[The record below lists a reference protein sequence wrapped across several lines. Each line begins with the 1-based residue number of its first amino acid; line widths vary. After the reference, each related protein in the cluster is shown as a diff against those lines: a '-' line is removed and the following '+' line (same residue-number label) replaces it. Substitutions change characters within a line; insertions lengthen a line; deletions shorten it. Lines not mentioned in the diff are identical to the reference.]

1 MKPTKFNKMVI
12 DQESATF
19 AAFIT
24 SFLNIKFSDFV
35 PEKFVVYTFDPESE
49 NSQVEETLLVQFDE
63 KTGSGLL
70 IDTKGKIIKFKYD
83 FYIFNTLEEAE
94 EILKLH
100 KYNQKVIADLFAFEE
115 DFYAKENIRNEEPLD
130 ALIWKKLDKN
140 EEPIDDF
147 TYNWI
152 QLIDELVSVSLEL
165 ADEIIKKI
173 DELLDVADD
182 ISDIIDLSILRDIIC
197 NEKETILNLKY

>member
-70 IDTKGKIIKFKYD
+70 IDTKGKIIKFKYE

-182 ISDIIDLSILRDIIC
+182 ISDIIELSIFRDIIC

>member
-100 KYNQKVIADLFAFEE
+100 KHNQKVIADLFAFEE
-115 DFYAKENIRNEEPLD
+115 SFYAKENTQNEEPLD

-197 NEKETILNLKY
+197 NEKETILNIKY

>member
-83 FYIFNTLEEAE
+83 FYILNTLEEAE

-100 KYNQKVIADLFAFEE
+100 KHNQKVIADLFAFEE
-115 DFYAKENIRNEEPLD
+115 SFYAKENTQNEEPLD

>member
-49 NSQVEETLLVQFDE
+49 NSQVEETLLVQYDE

-83 FYIFNTLEEAE
+83 FYICNTLEEAE

-100 KYNQKVIADLFAFEE
+100 KHNQKVIADLFAFEE

-140 EEPIDDF
+140 EEPTDVFI
-147 TYNWI
+147 YNWI
-152 QLIDELVSVSLEL
+152 ELVSVSLEL

>member
-100 KYNQKVIADLFAFEE
+100 KHNQKVIADLFAFEE
-115 DFYAKENIRNEEPLD
+115 SFYAKENTQNEEPLD

-182 ISDIIDLSILRDIIC
+182 I
-197 NEKETILNLKY
+197 LNR

>member
-63 KTGSGLL
+63 KTSSGLL

-83 FYIFNTLEEAE
+83 FYICNTLEEAE

-100 KYNQKVIADLFAFEE
+100 KHNQKVIADLFAFEE

-140 EEPIDDF
+140 EEPTDVF

-152 QLIDELVSVSLEL
+152 QLIDELVSVNLEL

-173 DELLDVADD
+173 DELLDVAED

>member
-19 AAFIT
+19 AVFT
-24 SFLNIKFSDFV
+24 TRLLNIKFSDFV

-63 KTGSGLL
+63 ETGSGLL
-70 IDTKGKIIKFKYD
+70 IDTKGKIIKFEYD
-83 FYIFNTLEEAE
+83 FYILNTLEEAE
-94 EILKLH
+94 EMLKLH

-115 DFYAKENIRNEEPLD
+115 DFYAKENIQNEEPLD

-140 EEPIDDF
+140 EEPTDDF

-173 DELLDVADD
+173 DELLDVAED

>member
-19 AAFIT
+19 AVFT
-24 SFLNIKFSDFV
+24 TRLLNIKFSDFV

-70 IDTKGKIIKFKYD
+70 IDTKGKIIKFEYD
-83 FYIFNTLEEAE
+83 FYILNTLEEAE

-100 KYNQKVIADLFAFEE
+100 KHNQKVIADLFAFEE
-115 DFYAKENIRNEEPLD
+115 NFYAKENIRNEEPLD
-130 ALIWKKLDKN
+130 ALIWKKLDENK
-140 EEPIDDF
+140 EPLDDF

-173 DELLDVADD
+173 DELLDVAED
-182 ISDIIDLSILRDIIC
+182 ISDIIDLSVLRDIIC

>member
-1 MKPTKFNKMVI
+1 MKSTKFNKMVI

-100 KYNQKVIADLFAFEE
+100 KHNQKVIADLFAFEE
-115 DFYAKENIRNEEPLD
+115 SFYAKENTQNEEPLD

-182 ISDIIDLSILRDIIC
+182 ISDIIDLSVFRDIIC

>member
-19 AAFIT
+19 AVFT
-24 SFLNIKFSDFV
+24 TRLLNIKFSDFV

-70 IDTKGKIIKFKYD
+70 IDTKGKIIKFEYD
-83 FYIFNTLEEAE
+83 FYILNTLEEAE

-100 KYNQKVIADLFAFEE
+100 KHNQKVIADLFAFEE
-115 DFYAKENIRNEEPLD
+115 SFYAKENTQNEEPID

-140 EEPIDDF
+140 EEPTDDF

-173 DELLDVADD
+173 DELLDVAED

>member
-63 KTGSGLL
+63 KTGSDLL
-70 IDTKGKIIKFKYD
+70 IDTKGKIIKFKYE

-100 KYNQKVIADLFAFEE
+100 KHNQKVIADLFAFEE

-152 QLIDELVSVSLEL
+152 ELIDELVSVSLEL

-182 ISDIIDLSILRDIIC
+182 ISDIIELSIFRDIIC

>member
-19 AAFIT
+19 AVFT
-24 SFLNIKFSDFV
+24 TRLLNIKFSDFV

-94 EILKLH
+94 EILKIH
-100 KYNQKVIADLFAFEE
+100 KHNQKVIADLFAFEE
-115 DFYAKENIRNEEPLD
+115 SFYAKENTQNEEPLD

-173 DELLDVADD
+173 DELLDVAED

>member
-100 KYNQKVIADLFAFEE
+100 KHNQKVIADLFAFEE
-115 DFYAKENIRNEEPLD
+115 SFYAKENTQNEEPLD

>member
-1 MKPTKFNKMVI
+1 MKSTKFNKMVI

-63 KTGSGLL
+63 KTSSGLL

-83 FYIFNTLEEAE
+83 FYILNTLEEAE

-100 KYNQKVIADLFAFEE
+100 KHNQKVIADLFAFEE
-115 DFYAKENIRNEEPLD
+115 SFYAKENTQNEEPLD

-182 ISDIIDLSILRDIIC
+182 ISDIINLSVFRDIIC

>member
-19 AAFIT
+19 AVFIT
-24 SFLNIKFSDFV
+24 RLLNIKFSDFV

-70 IDTKGKIIKFKYD
+70 IDTKGKIIEFKYD
-83 FYIFNTLEEAE
+83 FYILNTLEEAE

-100 KYNQKVIADLFAFEE
+100 KHNQKVIADLFAFEE
-115 DFYAKENIRNEEPLD
+115 SFYAKENTQNEEPLD

-173 DELLDVADD
+173 DELLDVAED

>member
-19 AAFIT
+19 AVFT
-24 SFLNIKFSDFV
+24 TRLLNIKFSDFV

-49 NSQVEETLLVQFDE
+49 NSQVEETLLVQYDE
-63 KTGSGLL
+63 KTSSGLL
-70 IDTKGKIIKFKYD
+70 IDTKGKIIKFEYD
-83 FYIFNTLEEAE
+83 FYILNTLEDAE
-94 EILKLH
+94 EMLKLH

-115 DFYAKENIRNEEPLD
+115 NFYAKENTQNEEPLD

-152 QLIDELVSVSLEL
+152 ELIDELVSVSLEL

>member
-19 AAFIT
+19 AVFT
-24 SFLNIKFSDFV
+24 TRLLNIKFSDFV

-49 NSQVEETLLVQFDE
+49 NSQVEETLLVQYDE
-63 KTGSGLL
+63 KTSSGLL
-70 IDTKGKIIKFKYD
+70 IDTKGKIIKFEYD
-83 FYIFNTLEEAE
+83 FYILNTLEEAE

-100 KYNQKVIADLFAFEE
+100 KHNQKVIADLFAFEE
-115 DFYAKENIRNEEPLD
+115 SFYAKENIQNEEPID

-140 EEPIDDF
+140 EEPTDDF

>member
-70 IDTKGKIIKFKYD
+70 IDTKGKIIKFKYE

-100 KYNQKVIADLFAFEE
+100 KHNQKVIADLFAFEE
-115 DFYAKENIRNEEPLD
+115 SFYAKENIQNEEPLD

-173 DELLDVADD
+173 DELLDVAED
-182 ISDIIDLSILRDIIC
+182 ISDIIDLSVFRDIIC

>member
-49 NSQVEETLLVQFDE
+49 NSQVEETLLVQYDE

-83 FYIFNTLEEAE
+83 FYILNTLEEAE

-100 KYNQKVIADLFAFEE
+100 KHNQKVIADLFAFEE
-115 DFYAKENIRNEEPLD
+115 SFYAKENTQNEEPLD

>member
-19 AAFIT
+19 AVFT
-24 SFLNIKFSDFV
+24 TRLLNIKFSDFV

-49 NSQVEETLLVQFDE
+49 NSQVEETLLMQFDE

-70 IDTKGKIIKFKYD
+70 IDTKGKIIKFKYE

-94 EILKLH
+94 EILSIH
-100 KYNQKVIADLFAFEE
+100 KHNQKVIADLFAFEE

-147 TYNWI
+147 TYNFMQRI
-152 QLIDELVSVSLEL
+152 VELVSVSLEL

-173 DELLDVADD
+173 DELLDVAED
-182 ISDIIDLSILRDIIC
+182 ISDIINLSVFRDIIC

>member
-19 AAFIT
+19 AVFIT

-94 EILKLH
+94 EILKIH
-100 KYNQKVIADLFAFEE
+100 KHNQKVIADLFAFEE
-115 DFYAKENIRNEEPLD
+115 DFYAKENTQNEEPLD

-140 EEPIDDF
+140 EEPTDVF

>member
-1 MKPTKFNKMVI
+1 MCSVANV
-12 DQESATF
+12 
-19 AAFIT
+19 
-24 SFLNIKFSDFV
+24 
-35 PEKFVVYTFDPESE
+35 
-49 NSQVEETLLVQFDE
+49 
-63 KTGSGLL
+63 
-70 IDTKGKIIKFKYD
+70 
-83 FYIFNTLEEAE
+83 
-94 EILKLH
+94 
-100 KYNQKVIADLFAFEE
+100 
-115 DFYAKENIRNEEPLD
+115 

-152 QLIDELVSVSLEL
+152 ELIDELVSVSLEL

-182 ISDIIDLSILRDIIC
+182 ISDIIELSIFRDIIC

>member
-1 MKPTKFNKMVI
+1 MKSTKFNKMVI

-100 KYNQKVIADLFAFEE
+100 KHNQKVIADLFAFEE
-115 DFYAKENIRNEEPLD
+115 SFYAKENIQNEEPLD

-182 ISDIIDLSILRDIIC
+182 ISDIINLSVFRDIIC

>member
-19 AAFIT
+19 AVFT
-24 SFLNIKFSDFV
+24 TRLLNIKFSDFV

-94 EILKLH
+94 EILKLY

-115 DFYAKENIRNEEPLD
+115 DFYAKENTQNEEPLD

-182 ISDIIDLSILRDIIC
+182 ISDIIDLSVLRDIIC

>member
-1 MKPTKFNKMVI
+1 MKRTKFNKMVI

-19 AAFIT
+19 AVFIT
-24 SFLNIKFSDFV
+24 RLLNIKFSDFV

-49 NSQVEETLLVQFDE
+49 NPQVEETLLVQFDE

-70 IDTKGKIIKFKYD
+70 IDIKGKIIKFKYD

-94 EILKLH
+94 EILKLY
-100 KYNQKVIADLFAFEE
+100 KYNQKVNTDLFAFEE
-115 DFYAKENIRNEEPLD
+115 NFYAKENIRNEEPLD
-130 ALIWKKLDKN
+130 
-140 EEPIDDF
+140 DF
-147 TYNWI
+147 TYNFM
-152 QLIDELVSVSLEL
+152 QCTVELILVSLEL

-182 ISDIIDLSILRDIIC
+182 ISDIIDLSVLRDIIC

>member
-19 AAFIT
+19 AVFT
-24 SFLNIKFSDFV
+24 TRLLNIKFSDFV

-49 NSQVEETLLVQFDE
+49 NSQVEETLLVQYDE
-63 KTGSGLL
+63 KTSSGLL
-70 IDTKGKIIKFKYD
+70 IDTKGKIIKFEYD
-83 FYIFNTLEEAE
+83 FYILNTLEEAE
-94 EILKLH
+94 EMLKLH

-115 DFYAKENIRNEEPLD
+115 DFYAKENIQNEEPLD

-140 EEPIDDF
+140 EEPTDDF

-173 DELLDVADD
+173 DELLDVAED

>member
-1 MKPTKFNKMVI
+1 MKSTKFNKMVI

-100 KYNQKVIADLFAFEE
+100 KHNQKVITDLFAFEE
-115 DFYAKENIRNEEPLD
+115 SFYAKENTQNEEPLD

-182 ISDIIDLSILRDIIC
+182 ISDIIDLSVFRDIIC

>member
-19 AAFIT
+19 AVFT
-24 SFLNIKFSDFV
+24 TRLLNIKFSDFV

-63 KTGSGLL
+63 KTSSGLL
-70 IDTKGKIIKFKYD
+70 IDTKGKIIKFEYD
-83 FYIFNTLEEAE
+83 FYILNTLEEAE

-100 KYNQKVIADLFAFEE
+100 KHNQKVIADLFAFEE
-115 DFYAKENIRNEEPLD
+115 SFYAKENIRNEEPLD

-140 EEPIDDF
+140 EEPTDVF

>member
-70 IDTKGKIIKFKYD
+70 IDTKGKIIKFKYE

-94 EILKLH
+94 EILKIH
-100 KYNQKVIADLFAFEE
+100 KHNQKVIADLFAFEE
-115 DFYAKENIRNEEPLD
+115 DFYAKENIR
-130 ALIWKKLDKN
+130 N

-182 ISDIIDLSILRDIIC
+182 ISDIIELSIFRDIIC

>member
-83 FYIFNTLEEAE
+83 FYILNTLEEAE

-100 KYNQKVIADLFAFEE
+100 KHNQKVIADLFAFEE

-140 EEPIDDF
+140 EEPTDVF

-173 DELLDVADD
+173 DELLDVAED

>member
-19 AAFIT
+19 AVFT
-24 SFLNIKFSDFV
+24 TRLLNIKFSDFV

-63 KTGSGLL
+63 KTSSGLL

-94 EILKLH
+94 EILKLY
-100 KYNQKVIADLFAFEE
+100 KYNLADLFAFEKN
-115 DFYAKENIRNEEPLD
+115 FYAKENIRNEEPLD

-173 DELLDVADD
+173 DELLDVAED

>member
-1 MKPTKFNKMVI
+1 MKSTKFNKMVI

-83 FYIFNTLEEAE
+83 FYICNTLEEAE

-100 KYNQKVIADLFAFEE
+100 KHNQKVIADLFAFEE

-140 EEPIDDF
+140 EEPTDVF

-152 QLIDELVSVSLEL
+152 ELVSVSLEL

-173 DELLDVADD
+173 DELLDVAED

>member
-19 AAFIT
+19 AVFT
-24 SFLNIKFSDFV
+24 TRLLNIKFSDFV

-63 KTGSGLL
+63 KTSSGLL
-70 IDTKGKIIKFKYD
+70 IDTKGKIIKFEYD
-83 FYIFNTLEEAE
+83 FYILNTLEEAE
-94 EILKLH
+94 EILKLY
-100 KYNQKVIADLFAFEE
+100 KYNLADLFAFEKN
-115 DFYAKENIRNEEPLD
+115 FYAKENIRNEEPID
-130 ALIWKKLDKN
+130 ALIWKKFDKN

-173 DELLDVADD
+173 DELLDVAED

>member
-1 MKPTKFNKMVI
+1 MKSTKFNKMVI

-83 FYIFNTLEEAE
+83 FYILNTLEEAE

-100 KYNQKVIADLFAFEE
+100 KHNQKVIADLFAFEE
-115 DFYAKENIRNEEPLD
+115 SFYAKENTQNEEPLD

-182 ISDIIDLSILRDIIC
+182 ISDIINLSVFRDIIC

>member
-19 AAFIT
+19 AVFT
-24 SFLNIKFSDFV
+24 TRLLNIKFSDFV

-63 KTGSGLL
+63 KTSSGLL
-70 IDTKGKIIKFKYD
+70 IDTKGKIIKFEYD
-83 FYIFNTLEEAE
+83 FYILNTLEEAE
-94 EILKLH
+94 EMLKLH

-115 DFYAKENIRNEEPLD
+115 DFYAKENIQNEEPLD

-140 EEPIDDF
+140 EEPTDDF

-173 DELLDVADD
+173 DELLDVAED

>member
-70 IDTKGKIIKFKYD
+70 IDTKGKIIKFKYE

-94 EILKLH
+94 EILKIH
-100 KYNQKVIADLFAFEE
+100 KHNQKVIADLFAFEE

-140 EEPIDDF
+140 EEPTDVF

>member
-19 AAFIT
+19 AVFIT

-100 KYNQKVIADLFAFEE
+100 KHNQKVIADLFAFEE
-115 DFYAKENIRNEEPLD
+115 SFYAKENTQNEEPLD

-147 TYNWI
+147 TYNFMQHI
-152 QLIDELVSVSLEL
+152 VELILVSLEL

>member
-1 MKPTKFNKMVI
+1 MKSTKFNKMVI

-19 AAFIT
+19 AVFIT

-83 FYIFNTLEEAE
+83 FYILNTLEEAE

-100 KYNQKVIADLFAFEE
+100 KHNQKVIADLFAFEE
-115 DFYAKENIRNEEPLD
+115 SFYAKENTQ
-130 ALIWKKLDKN
+130 N

-147 TYNWI
+147 TYNFMQHI
-152 QLIDELVSVSLEL
+152 VELILVSLEL

-182 ISDIIDLSILRDIIC
+182 ISDIINLSVFRDIIC

>member
-70 IDTKGKIIKFKYD
+70 IDTKGKIIEFKYD
-83 FYIFNTLEEAE
+83 FYILNTLEEAE

-100 KYNQKVIADLFAFEE
+100 KHNQKVIADLFAFEE
-115 DFYAKENIRNEEPLD
+115 SFYAKENTQNEEPLD

-182 ISDIIDLSILRDIIC
+182 ISDIINLSVFRDIIC